1 MKWEED
7 LISIVVPVYNAEKYV
22 EEAIR
27 CVLGQTAQNWELILV
42 DDGSTD
48 GSLEILKKYEGGKI
62 RVFQMGKNQ
71 GQAAARNFGRGQA
84 RGRYLAYQDADDL
97 WSSEKLE
104 RQFRF
109 LKEKG
114 CAFAFTGYEFAG
126 EDGARNGKVVHVP
139 AKIGYK
145 QALKNTTISTITVM
159 FDREKIPER
168 LLAMPSGVRGEDS
181 ATWWQIL
188 RAGYTA
194 YGLDEPLSVYR
205 RHAQSHSG
213 NKWKVVWGTYRMYRE
228 CERLSVAASWYYFVC
243 YLFHAVRRRL

>member
-1 MKWEED
+1 MKWEEN
-7 LISIVVPVYNAEKYV
+7 LISIVVPVYNAERYV

-27 CVLGQTAQNWELILV
+27 SIFAQTFRDWELILV

-48 GSLEILKKYEGGKI
+48 ASPEILGKYEGGKV
-62 RVFQMGKNQ
+62 RVFRMGENR
-71 GQAAARNFGRGQA
+71 GQAAARNFGRAQA

-104 RQFRF
+104 REFCF

-126 EDGARNGKVVHVP
+126 EDGVRNGKVVHVP
-139 AKIGYK
+139 ETIGYR

-159 FDREKIPER
+159 FDREKIPES
-168 LLAMPSGVRGEDS
+168 LMEMPSGVRGEDS

-213 NKWKVVWGTYRMYRE
+213 NKLKAVWGTYKMYRE
-228 CERLSVAASWYYFVC
+228 CEKLSVPVSCWYFLC
-243 YLFHAVRRRL
+243 YLYHAVMRRL